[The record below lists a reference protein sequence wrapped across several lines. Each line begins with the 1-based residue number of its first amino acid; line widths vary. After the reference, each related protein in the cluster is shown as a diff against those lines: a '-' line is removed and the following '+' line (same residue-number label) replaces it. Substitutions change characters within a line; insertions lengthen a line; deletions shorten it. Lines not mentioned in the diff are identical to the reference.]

1 MRDGT
6 LAELAVGD
14 RAKVTGFTLSSE
26 IRQRL
31 MEMGLTKGSECE
43 LVRFAPMGDPLEIR
57 VRGYSLSL
65 RKSEALGILVEL
77 P

>member
-1 MRDGT
+1 MRKTT

-14 RAKVTGFTLSSE
+14 RAKVTGFTLDSE
-26 IRQRL
+26 VRQRL
-31 MEMGLTKGSECE
+31 MEMGLTKSSECE
-43 LVRFAPMGDPLEIR
+43 LIRFAPMGDPLEIR

-65 RKSEALGILVEL
+65 RKSEAQGILVEL

>member
-1 MRDGT
+1 MRGHT
-6 LAELAVGD
+6 LAELTVGA
-14 RAKVTGFTLSSE
+14 RAKVTGFTLPSE

-31 MEMGLTKGSECE
+31 MEMGLTMGSECE

-65 RKSEALGILVEL
+65 RKSEAQGILVKL